1 MRVELKRQ
9 SDAEY
14 LDCIETEFGIEAAFD
29 IGGLP
34 EAVLLT

>member
-1 MRVELKRQ
+1 MRVELECQ
-9 SDAEY
+9 SDAED

-29 IGGLP
+29 VGGLP